1 MDDAEA
7 QAPTD
12 PGFGFH
18 WDMRAALRGLA
29 TLSAAY
35 RRRSETRLLR
45 SSCID
50 GIRCTQR
57 IPQRTTAASTVSD
70 SRSYWRSTHDFKRY
84 CHAILQRRR
93 ELQRG
98 DPTLCNQ
105 TLVGLLLVDIL
116 VTWIQFSVE
125 GQLEGS
131 YFLGRLIKHMLSGG
145 FVYLMIV
152 NAFSWMNAVIKS
164 FSAIGAA
171 VTGLPAL
178 NPQSVLQIGTNMAST
193 IFNSP
198 ANASMMTNFEQAIV
212 QSVSAFIVL
221 LAFVV
226 TAAMLLLTL
235 VESYLVIGGGV
246 ILLGLGANR
255 FTVPAAEGYFGYV
268 IRIGVRLLFFY
279 LVLAIGVQMANQWRA
294 ALAAACKPVM
304 ATLPWYSTYGV
315 PPTSIVTT
323 VCSGTIPAADM
334 INYTAFAIV
343 FMIVSIAVPHLAAS
357 IAGGTIGLALSHAFE
372 AAFIAQTVIRPI
384 TSALQTGFN
393 KLSQIGSGANDKATE
408 GAGWVNA
415 MDFGRQTQQLSKLEP
430 ESAQR
435 VPAPKDVRATS
446 VIPSRASS
454 TTPMNPGTAR
464 YTNANDTTPI
474 GKQTTKL

>member
-1 MDDAEA
+1 MTFNDI
-7 QAPTD
+7 
-12 PGFGFH
+12 
-18 WDMRAALRGLA
+18 A
-29 TLSAAY
+29 TQFYNAGANYSAAIQPY
-35 RRRSETRLLR
+35 AIRL
-45 SSCID
+45 
-50 GIRCTQR
+50 
-57 IPQRTTAASTVSD
+57 
-70 SRSYWRSTHDFKRY
+70 F
-84 CHAILQRRR
+84 
-93 ELQRG
+93 
-98 DPTLCNQ
+98 
-105 TLVGLLLVDIL
+105 VGLLLIDIL
-116 VTWIQFSVE
+116 VTWIQFNAE

-255 FTVPAAEGYFGYV
+255 FTAPAVEGYFGYV

-279 LVLAIGVQMANQWRA
+279 LVLAIGVQMANQWSA

-393 KLSQIGSGANDKATE
+393 KLSQFGNGSGGNNSEAT
-408 GAGWVNA
+408 GWAKA
-415 MDFGRQTQQLSKLEP
+415 MDFGRQTQQLSNLGP
-430 ESAQR
+430 DSGQR
-435 VPAPKDVRATS
+435 VSAPKDVRGMS
-446 VIPSRASS
+446 VMPARAPN

-464 YTNANDTTPI
+464 IGNGNGTTTM
-474 GKQTTKL
+474 GKATRKI